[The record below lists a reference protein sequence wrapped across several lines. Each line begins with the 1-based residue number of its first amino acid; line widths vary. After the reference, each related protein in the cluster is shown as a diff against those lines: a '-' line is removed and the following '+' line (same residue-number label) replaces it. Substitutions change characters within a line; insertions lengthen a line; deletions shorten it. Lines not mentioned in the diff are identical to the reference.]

1 MGGRD
6 AERRLLTLFSFCGF
20 VVSKKF
26 CFLGFFFK
34 VGTHG
39 RKTIFRILQ
48 TKTCSILLG
57 NTGLYSKGVKRHQP
71 PTLHKL
77 WYRLRF
83 TWTITKNSMITM
95 YISRTNLRRKAGIWF
110 LPDRGLE
117 QLWWTELPF
126 KQRFFIDRS
135 SGSETV
141 RKMCSVRIMW
151 HQSFCFNHNTCL
163 AVTHTA
169 PPRTSRH
176 QLPKQRQ
183 LFPSS
188 LTTPAVH
195 NKQDIH

>member
-26 CFLGFFFK
+26 SFLFFFK

-39 RKTIFRILQ
+39 RKTILTILQ
-48 TKTCSILLG
+48 TKTRSILLG

-126 KQRFFIDRS
+126 KQWFFIDRS